1 MIACAAQKTLSKNL
15 PRSALAIAIWVIL
28 NGPCGRCDKEWKR
41 SKLRRWRSSLAV
53 KKCVQG
59 IYAMGIDLSMVGKR
73 GWAIYIGMCH
83 VMEIRHS
90 GHWPSSVLTGFAGLC
105 YTALLGTAGG
115 LREGFLVAM
124 NIAVSPL
131 FQLSPAYGREGQPTT
146 EAYCASVDL
155 WTASEAR
162 SGS

>member
-1 MIACAAQKTLSKNL
+1 MEEIKVT
-15 PRSALAIAIWVIL
+15 
-28 NGPCGRCDKEWKR
+28 
-41 SKLRRWRSSLAV
+41 SLAE
-53 KKCVQG
+53 QFG
-59 IYAMGIDLSMVGKR
+59 REEMRARHLRYGDRSIN
-73 GWAIYIGMCH
+73 GWETWLGNLYWH
-83 VMEIRHS
+83 VSRYGDS
-90 GHWPSSVLTGFAGLC
+90 TFRPLAVLAVLTGFAGLC